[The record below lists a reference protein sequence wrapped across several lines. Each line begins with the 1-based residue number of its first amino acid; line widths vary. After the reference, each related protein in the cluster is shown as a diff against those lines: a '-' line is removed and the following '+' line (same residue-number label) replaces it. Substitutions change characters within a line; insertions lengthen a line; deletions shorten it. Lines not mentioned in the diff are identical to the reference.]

1 VGTVAAVERTL
12 EIRTEGYASPVA
24 RELIAEAMADLAARY
39 DGTGDATPI
48 DPTHF
53 APPHGCFLVAYLD
66 DRPVGSGAWRTFA
79 GDPSAAE
86 IKRMFVRPDARN
98 QGVAMALLRAVE
110 ASARAAGRTRAI
122 LETGT
127 GQPEAIALYRKA
139 GYQPI
144 ADFGHYAGHAAV
156 RSFGRDL

>member
-1 VGTVAAVERTL
+1 
-12 EIRTEGYASPVA
+12 
-24 RELIAEAMADLAARY
+24 
-39 DGTGDATPI
+39 
-48 DPTHF
+48 
-53 APPHGCFLVAYLD
+53 
-66 DRPVGSGAWRTFA
+66 
-79 GDPSAAE
+79 
-86 IKRMFVRPDARN
+86 
-98 QGVAMALLRAVE
+98 MALLRAVE

-144 ADFGHYAGHAAV
+144 PDFGHYAGHAAV